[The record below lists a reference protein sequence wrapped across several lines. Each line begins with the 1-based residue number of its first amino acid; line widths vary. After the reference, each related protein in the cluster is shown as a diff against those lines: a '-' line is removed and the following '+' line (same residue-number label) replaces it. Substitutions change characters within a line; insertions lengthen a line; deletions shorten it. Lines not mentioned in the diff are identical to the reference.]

1 MTGQPRGPCG
11 AKEARVRLR
20 TAEAYLETA
29 ELVLGEARR
38 REFSNV
44 AAGLAVLAGIAA
56 SDAVCC
62 MRLRSRHRGS
72 DHRGAIS
79 LLEEATP
86 DGKDVAASLTR
97 LLNVKDTAHY
107 GVSLIDARTAR
118 KLRLCVGP
126 GDWSNSPRGTPT
138 LMARSGRNPPKDP
151 PVGGSLVAPGA
162 RTRHLGIK
170 SPLLY
175 PMS

>member
-1 MTGQPRGPCG
+1 M
-11 AKEARVRLR
+11 RLR

-118 KLRLCVGP
+118 KRDASGQAT
-126 GDWSNSPRGTPT
+126 GRTSPRGTPT
-138 LMARSGRNPPKDP
+138 LMARSGRNSLKDP
-151 PVGGSLVAPGA
+151 PEGGSLVGRPGLEPGTLGLKVPCS
-162 RTRHLGIK
+162 TR
-170 SPLLY
+170 
-175 PMS
+175 